1 MTNLMSKAREIHNE
15 AALKFNPERL
25 SDFIKFVDGL
35 PLVDKD
41 RLIESTQDDAL
52 FCAVL
57 NNIFR
62 WDYTTDFKAMTIFF
76 EVGERIIYAGVYDEN
91 ERRRIT
97 RVPIATVKGS
107 DLSAPYTYP
116 EETFAEIQKKL
127 TEAS

>member
-25 SDFIKFVDGL
+25 SDFIKFVDAL

-41 RLIESTQDDAL
+41 RLIESTQDEAL

-62 WDYTTDFKAMTIFF
+62 WDYTTDFKATTIFF
-76 EVGERIIYAGVYDEN
+76 EVGERIIYAGVYDDE
-91 ERRRIT
+91 
-97 RVPIATVKGS
+97 KS
-107 DLSAPYTYP
+107 DRW
-116 EETFAEIQKKL
+116 IKKRL
-127 TEAS
+127 AYLQAFNRDDRT